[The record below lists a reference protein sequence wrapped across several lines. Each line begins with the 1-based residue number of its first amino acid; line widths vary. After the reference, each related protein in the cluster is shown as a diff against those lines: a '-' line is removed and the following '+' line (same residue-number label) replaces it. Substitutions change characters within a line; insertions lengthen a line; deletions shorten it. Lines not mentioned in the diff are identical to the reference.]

1 MNIPFEFN
9 TSQFIKQGQD
19 AELNDVVCND
29 LSVNGVLT
37 YNESIVSKNK
47 TINGDL
53 RVFGDTSL
61 NTLNVSGLM
70 RPSAQI
76 LDGNIVGNDKNISG
90 LNNITSSEGTI
101 DTLTTT
107 NLNTTDV
114 SCRSLYIENVTSNSR
129 FITMEDDFNRDIAS
143 FTQKSI
149 SGINAD
155 GVDLSMVGYGGSNT
169 EILFSTDPDTN
180 SYIDVANFG
189 IGTKT
194 PSTKLEVSGGMKG
207 TDLTITN
214 DLSINTLGFA
224 KQMGINVV
232 NDENYGFGNNV
243 LRIAGH
249 TNITNFTDDMTDQKT
264 AQLVIGKVADN
275 QYIKFKTEK
284 TGTDIG
290 ASSIDFK
297 NINSEDYA
305 SLNYLAFKNDD
316 TQVGYINSA
325 GKMRMKQLEVKIDSN
340 DGTYMNFRDNAGDLP
355 ANDIMTFRSGVD
367 PSEFPSAHFIDISA
381 VGDYSAGNSE
391 IFLSTDKTKASY
403 IDVSFVGIRTT
414 TPQGHLHVDCNDDD
428 SGAGLNFIFNDKQL
442 YIENDP
448 NSTGNERRRIVAD
461 SVGGDILFKIICNLG
476 TGDTRNVDV
485 FDGNMERNP
494 NFGVENQD
502 FKGQRWV
509 CRHPEIGENDS
520 TEQAFQL
527 RAFGSTTSQTGLF
540 DYYYDGDAEFSGT
553 LTQGSDKRL
562 KENIVDANTTNL
574 ISDFQKLR
582 FVNFNMIAD
591 KTKLKKLGVLAQDLQ
606 NIYPSAVKE
615 RKIRDDDDNE
625 IDTRLSVKY
634 EVLYLKSCMLVQHLL
649 TENEAIKTRLT
660 ATDTRISELE
670 SLIASNKTSV
680 DLSINSLDISI
691 NNLQNEITNNKTSTD
706 ISINSLENII
716 INNKDTIDI
725 SINTLSSQVVV
736 NKNLLLTLVNDNT

>member
-9 TSQFIKQGQD
+9 TSQFVKQGQD
-19 AELNDVVCND
+19 ADLNDIICND
-29 LSVNGVLT
+29 LSVNGTLT

-53 RVFGDTSL
+53 TVFGDTSL
-61 NTLNVSGLM
+61 NNLFVRGVL
-70 RPSAQI
+70 RPEAQI
-76 LDGNIVGNDKNISG
+76 LDGNIVGNSKNISG

-149 SGINAD
+149 SGINSD
-155 GVDLSMVGYGGSNT
+155 GVDLSMVGYAGTNT
-169 EILFSTDPDTN
+169 EILLSTDPDTP
-180 SYIDVANFG
+180 SYIDVSFVG

-194 PSTKLEVSGGMKG
+194 PTTKLDVNG
-207 TDLTITN
+207 DIY
-214 DLSINTLGFA
+214 A
-224 KQMGINVV
+224 KQIGINVV
-232 NDENYGFGNNV
+232 NTEALATGNNV
-243 LRIAGH
+243 VRIAGH
-249 TNITNFTDDMTDQKT
+249 TNITNFVDDMTQTDT
-264 AQLVIGKVADN
+264 AQLVLGKVSSN

-284 TGTDIG
+284 TGTGIG
-290 ASSIDFK
+290 ASSIDFD
-297 NINSEDYA
+297 NINADA
-305 SLNYLAFKNDD
+305 TDVNYLAFKNDG
-316 TQVGYINSA
+316 TQVGYINND

-340 DGTYMNFRDNAGDLP
+340 TGTYLNFRDNAGDLP
-355 ANDIMTFRSGVD
+355 ANDIITFRSGID
-367 PSEFPSAHFIDISA
+367 SGEFPSAHFIDISA

-391 IFLSTDKTKASY
+391 IFFSTDKTKASY
-403 IDVSFVGIRTT
+403 IDVSFVGINTK
-414 TPQGHLHVDCNDDD
+414 TPQGDLDIST
-428 SGAGLNFIFNDKQL
+428 SGLDFIFNDKQL

-448 NSTGNERRRIVAD
+448 NITTGTLERRRIVAD
-461 SVGGDILFKIICNLG
+461 STGGDILFKLISNLS
-476 TGDTRNVDV
+476 TSDTRNIDI
-485 FDGNMERNP
+485 FDGNMERTSANGFRP
-494 NFGVENQD
+494 ENQD
-502 FKGQRWV
+502 YKGQRWV
-509 CRHPEIGENDS
+509 CRQPAIGENDA

-527 RAFGSTTSQTGLF
+527 RAFGSASSQTGLF
-540 DYYYDGDAEFSGT
+540 EYYYDGDAEFSGT

-574 ISDFQKLR
+574 VSDFQKLR

-591 KTKLKKLGVLAQDLQ
+591 KTKLKKLGILAQDLQ

-649 TENEAIKTRLT
+649 TENESLKSRLDDLEYKT

-691 NNLQNEITNNKTSTD
+691 NNLQNEITNNKTLIDTSINT
-706 ISINSLENII
+706 SINSLENII
-716 INNKDTIDI
+716 INNKTSTDI
-725 SINTLSSQVVV
+725 SINTLNSQVVV

>member
-19 AELNDVVCND
+19 AELNDLVCQD
-29 LSVNGVLT
+29 LSVNGTLS
-37 YNESIVSKNK
+37 YNNAIVIADK
-47 TINGDL
+47 TVNGDL
-53 RVFGDTSL
+53 TVLGDTSL
-61 NTLNVSGLM
+61 NNLFVRGVL
-70 RPSAQI
+70 RPEAQI
-76 LDGNIVGNDKNISG
+76 LDGNILGNNQNISG
-90 LNNITSSEGTI
+90 LNNVTSTEGTI

-114 SCRSLYIENVTSNSR
+114 SCRSLHIENVTSNSR

-149 SGINAD
+149 SGINSD
-155 GVDLSMVGYGGSNT
+155 GVDLSMVGYAGTNT

-194 PSTKLEVSGGMKG
+194 PSTKLEVSGGIKG

-264 AQLVIGKVADN
+264 AQLVIGKVSSN

-297 NINSEDYA
+297 NINTADYA

-325 GKMRMKQLEVKIDSN
+325 GKMRMKQLEVKVDSN
-340 DGTYMNFRDNAGDLP
+340 DATYMNFRDNAGDLP
-355 ANDIMTFRSGVD
+355 ANDIMTFRSGID
-367 PSEFPSAHFIDISA
+367 PSSFPSSHYIDISA
-381 VGDYSAGNSE
+381 VGDYSAGNTE
-391 IFLSTDKTKASY
+391 IFLSTDKNKASY
-403 IDVSFVGIRTT
+403 IDVSFVGINTK
-414 TPQGHLHVDCNDDD
+414 TPQGDLDIST
-428 SGAGLNFIFNDKQL
+428 SGLDFIFNDKQL

-448 NSTGNERRRIVAD
+448 NITTGTLERRRIVAD
-461 SVGGDILFKIICNLG
+461 STGGDILFKLISNLS
-476 TGDTRNVDV
+476 TSDTRNIDV
-485 FDGNMERNP
+485 FDGNMERTTANGFRP
-494 NFGVENQD
+494 ENQD
-502 FKGQRWV
+502 YKGQRWV
-509 CRHPEIGENDS
+509 CRQPAIGENDA

-527 RAFGSTTSQTGLF
+527 RAFGSASSQTGLF
-540 DYYYDGDAEFSGT
+540 EYYYDGDAEFSGT
-553 LTQGSDKRL
+553 LTQGSDQRL

-574 ISDFQKLR
+574 VSDFQKLR
-582 FVNFNMIAD
+582 FVNFNMIGD
-591 KTKLKKLGVLAQDLQ
+591 KTKLKKLGILAQDLQ
-606 NIYPSAVKE
+606 KIYPSAVKE

-634 EVLYLKSCMLVQHLL
+634 EVLYLKSCILVQHLL
-649 TENEAIKTRLT
+649 TENETLKSRLT

-691 NNLQNEITNNKTSTD
+691 NNLQNEITNNKDTTD
-706 ISINSLENII
+706 ISINSLENVI